1 MRLLYGDD
9 PGFLA
14 DLILPHEKLLS
25 LRLVVESGQHSLN
38 HKTKSAFLANLFHAI
53 PTSQR
58 ASFGPA
64 HLLKYVVKTAEQ
76 MVKIARTDDAAGIQ
90 RR

>member
-14 DLILPHEKLLS
+14 ELILPQEKLLS

-53 PTSQR
+53 STSQR
-58 ASFGPA
+58 VSFGPA
-64 HLLKYVVKTAEQ
+64 HLLKYVAKTAER
-76 MVKIARTDDAAGIQ
+76 MVKSARIDAAVGIQ